1 MSTLKKV
8 LLGVILL
15 TAVAVSGVHFFDLP
29 HIAKAETNAAP
40 PFTVTDMNGQT
51 VSLASLKGKPVFLNF
66 WATWCPPCVGEMP
79 DIQRMLC

>member
-51 VSLASLKGKPVFLNF
+51 VPLLL
-66 WATWCPPCVGEMP
+66 
-79 DIQRMLC
+79 